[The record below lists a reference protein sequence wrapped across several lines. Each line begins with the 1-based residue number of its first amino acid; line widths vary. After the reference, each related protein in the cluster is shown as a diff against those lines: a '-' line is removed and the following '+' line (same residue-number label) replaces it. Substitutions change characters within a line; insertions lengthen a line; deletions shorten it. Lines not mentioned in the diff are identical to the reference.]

1 MSYHSLWD
9 AALAYACGVDAAL
22 AFPHPHT
29 ASAEPFPNQD
39 ALHQVVLRWQEMDQ
53 ETQCRMIHFLYAL
66 AATLPGKAQMT
77 FPKPDAESPLR
88 ALYPDRAALEPV
100 LAVIDHLNALQESC
114 DALPEGT
121 FQLVKAEGDILH
133 FTRTGPTEILDAVFN
148 RGPHFYLATIEEK
161 STQVNPYG
169 FTLTVREHGHNAN
182 HSYYDFR

>member
-1 MSYHSLWD
+1 MSYDTLWD

-22 AFPHPHT
+22 AFPHPQT
-29 ASAEPFPNQD
+29 ASTEPFPNQD
-39 ALHQVVLRWQEMDQ
+39 ALQQVLLHWDEMDTD
-53 ETQCRMIHFLYAL
+53 TQSRMINFLYGL
-66 AATLPGKAQMT
+66 AVALPGKAQLT
-77 FPKPDAESPLR
+77 FPKFDTDSPLR
-88 ALYPDRAALEPV
+88 TLYPNRAALEPV
-100 LAVIDHLNALQESC
+100 LAVIDHLDALQQNC
-114 DALPEGT
+114 DALPEGD

-148 RGPHFYLATIEEK
+148 RGPHFYLATIDEK